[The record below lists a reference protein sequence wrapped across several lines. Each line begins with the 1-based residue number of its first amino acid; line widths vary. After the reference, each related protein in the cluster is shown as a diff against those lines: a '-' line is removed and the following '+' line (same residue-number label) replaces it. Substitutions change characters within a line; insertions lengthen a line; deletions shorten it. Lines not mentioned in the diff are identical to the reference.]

1 MQIHESYSK
10 KDLVKIIKQKKIPND
25 VIDLKLTRY
34 EIVKLLYNVWNQYDL
49 SFLEEEN
56 KNKPLSIKEKNEII
70 IKAQQIISLHKNG
83 FNFDKSQFNNNEEV
97 IDEIKNISKYG
108 DISSVRRAIKFVNEH
123 YNLSFK
129 PILSFEVKTRLNKKE
144 TIKKNSIQTYQLK
157 KGKFL
162 ITFD

>member
-10 KDLVKIIKQKKIPND
+10 KDLVKIIKQKKIPNE

-34 EIVKLLYNVWNQYDL
+34 EIVKLLYNVWDEYDL

-83 FNFDKSQFNNNEEV
+83 FNFDKSQFNNDDEVIEEV
-97 IDEIKNISKYG
+97 KKISKYG

-129 PILSFEVKTRLNKKE
+129 PTLSFEVQTRLKK
-144 TIKKNSIQTYQLK
+144 KKQLK
-157 KGKFL
+157 KILFKL
-162 ITFD
+162 IN